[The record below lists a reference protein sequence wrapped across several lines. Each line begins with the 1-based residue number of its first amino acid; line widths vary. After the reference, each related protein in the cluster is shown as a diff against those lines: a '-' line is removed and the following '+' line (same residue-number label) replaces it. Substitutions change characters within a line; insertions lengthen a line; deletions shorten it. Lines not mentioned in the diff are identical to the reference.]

1 MSNFSAVPLATSY
14 LPLFTVDS
22 HKLTAL
28 HLTATNHSQL
38 MPTSSALDNT
48 QASATSFCHK
58 LLSQASVTSF
68 CHKLLSQASATSY
81 CHKLLSQASP
91 TSFCHKLLPQA
102 SPTSYCHKLLPQAE
116 GNPLMGTEGSQ
127 ASDCWPLQ
135 PLCIDRASESS
146 HTVTKVSKLLYFMFA
161 QHATRYRGGLL

>member
-1 MSNFSAVPLATSY
+1 MTFANSNMGSSLVGLRYCRFFTVFATTGLALNLGLRSTMSNFSAVPLATSY

-68 CHKLLSQASATSY
+68 CHKLLSQASPTSF
-81 CHKLLSQASP
+81 CHKLLSQASV
-91 TSFCHKLLPQA
+91 TSFCHKLL
-102 SPTSYCHKLLPQAE
+102 
-116 GNPLMGTEGSQ
+116 SQ
-127 ASDCWPLQ
+127 AS
-135 PLCIDRASESS
+135 
-146 HTVTKVSKLLYFMFA
+146 
-161 QHATRYRGGLL
+161 ATS